1 MSQFNFKTVCPAC
14 GNPKITVNQ
23 TTQEIPY
30 FGPIIILT
38 IRCDVC
44 GFKDNSIFPLKT
56 QEPKTFIAKVDGV
69 EDLKIKVIRSNTGF
83 IKIPELGVEIKPGP
97 YSQGFISNVEGLLDR
112 IEEVIKAKMADEKE
126 ESKAREFLLR
136 LRDAR
141 DGKLPFTVVLK
152 DPLGNSAM
160 VSEVE
165 GKVRVRKMSR
175 REVESL
181 LKG

>member
-1 MSQFNFKTVCPAC
+1 MISAIET
-14 GNPKITVNQ
+14 
-23 TTQEIPY
+23 
-30 FGPIIILT
+30 
-38 IRCDVC
+38 
-44 GFKDNSIFPLKT
+44 
-56 QEPKTFIAKVDGV
+56 
-69 EDLKIKVIRSNTGF
+69 NTGF

-112 IEEVIKAKMADEKE
+112 IKEVIKAKMADEKE